1 MKGIEQANE
10 IIGKIIEGYRIIK
23 FLGSGKFSVVYE
35 AERQVDSKLVALKII
50 KIYDI
55 KDKNL
60 VEKCLQEV
68 NLLKR
73 VNHPNIIKYL
83 DSFIYQNELYIAVE
97 WADKGDVK
105 RLIKKYKQE
114 GDEIDERKVI
124 EYTREIA
131 AGLNHMHEQ
140 RVIHRDLKPA
150 NILITSDGIFK
161 LGDLGLGRIMNT
173 ETIKTFSKVGTPL
186 YMAPEV
192 INNSNGYDFKC
203 DNWSLGCV
211 IYELITLRSPFQTS
225 EKLSLIELFKKI
237 NSGLYPKID
246 NNKYKV
252 AAKISEALLKVNPE
266 ERMELPQVLKICDE
280 YISQQEEKP
289 RIDPFIIMDDLIE
302 KLRLLNYEINFCQKH
317 NHEIIN
323 KYYFACNIYG
333 FNFDNKENSTKET
346 YPLQFA
352 YFFDLCNWLMA
363 LIKQN
368 ANINILQEID
378 IKFKK
383 YDKKKPQDVQI
394 QELLNDLKNLQIK
407 VLFNS
412 RFKFGYGDGVCLVL
426 TQLCDKYLIKQNFIF
441 KKPKFQDI
449 QEIEKIK
456 EYPDDIPLEEN
467 IGTNIGFKSN
477 TNYNFSGFKSIGGGS
492 KSKFYSG
499 QKFKHFASIGPINDE
514 NSTNYSA
521 QGEEDNINKNQN
533 LNSEQAILYSNIP
546 EEDWQ
551 KEFNKVSNMLE
562 IAEVSDEYMAS
573 FSESSSNN
581 KDSNKN
587 EGNYPTVKYI
597 KNMNKLFDNKLLEEA
612 DIIENYSKNIEKELN
627 YISNKENKI
636 SINNSGLKDEL
647 NKLKITK
654 QANIHYQEEFDT
666 ISKDIK
672 KMQKEKNK
680 IEYELDT
687 IQKEEKKLLNVDNKN
702 NLQKLKKAIENL
714 CNDNNKKDEEI
725 ALINTVLMNKYS
737 NIIYDNVINSNNS
750 GINNI
755 NIFNEKNFEDK
766 IAENINNNED
776 VFGDDEII

>member
-1 MKGIEQANE
+1 MKGMEQANE

-35 AERQVDSKLVALKII
+35 AERQLDSKLVALKII

-83 DSFIYQNELYIAVE
+83 DSFIFQNELYIAVE

-266 ERMELPQVLKICDE
+266 ERMELDQVLKICDE
-280 YISQQEEKP
+280 YISKQEEKP

-323 KYYFACNIYG
+323 KYYFACNMYG
-333 FNFDNKENSTKET
+333 FNFDNKENTSKET
-346 YPLQFA
+346 YPVQFA

-383 YDKKKPQDVQI
+383 YDKKKQQEI
-394 QELLNDLKNLQIK
+394 QMQELLNDLKNLQIK

-412 RFKFGYGDGVCLVL
+412 RFKYGYGDGVCLVL

-477 TNYNFSGFKSIGGGS
+477 TNYNFSGYKSLGGGS
-492 KSKFYSG
+492 KTKFYSG

-521 QGEEDNINKNQN
+521 QGDEDSNNKNTNINNEN
-533 LNSEQAILYSNIP
+533 AILYSNIP

-562 IAEVSDEYMAS
+562 IAEVSDEYFGS

-581 KDSNKN
+581 KDNNKN

-597 KNMNKLFDNKLLEEA
+597 KNMNKLLEDKLLDDI
-612 DIIENYSKNIEKELN
+612 DIIDNYSKNIETELN
-627 YISNKENKI
+627 YISNKENKLG
-636 SINNSGLKDEL
+636 INNTGLKDEL

-654 QANIHYQEEFDT
+654 QANIHYQEEYNT
-666 ISKDIK
+666 ICEDIK
-672 KMQKEKNK
+672 KMEKEKNK
-680 IEYELDT
+680 IEYELDK
-687 IQKEEKKLLNVDNKN
+687 IKKQEKKILTVDDKN
-702 NLQKLKKAIENL
+702 NLQKIKKAIENIYQ
-714 CNDNNKKDEEI
+714 DNNKIDEEI
-725 ALINTVLMNKYS
+725 SLINTVLINKYS
-737 NIIYDNVINSNNS
+737 NILNDNLINENNN
-750 GINNI
+750 GI
-755 NIFNEKNFEDK
+755 NIFNGKNLDIEK
-766 IAENINNNED
+766 ITENINNEGD
-776 VFGDDEII
+776 VFDDDEII

>member
-1 MKGIEQANE
+1 MKGIEQAND
-10 IIGKIIEGYRIIK
+10 IIGKIIEGYKIIK

-35 AERQVDSKLVALKII
+35 AERQLDSKLVALKII

-140 RVIHRDLKPA
+140 RIIHRDLKPA

-280 YISQQEEKP
+280 YISKQEEKP

-302 KLRLLNYEINFCQKH
+302 KLRLINYEINFCQKH

-346 YPLQFA
+346 YPVQFV
-352 YFFDLCNWLMA
+352 YFYDLSNWLMA

-383 YDKKKPQDVQI
+383 YDKKKQQEVQI

-407 VLFNS
+407 VLYNS

-477 TNYNFSGFKSIGGGS
+477 TNYNFSGYKSIGGGS
-492 KSKFYSG
+492 KSKFFSG
-499 QKFKHFASIGPINDE
+499 QKFKHFASIGPVNDE

-521 QGEEDNINKNQN
+521 QAEEENKQN
-533 LNSEQAILYSNIP
+533 NVNSENAILYSNIP

-597 KNMNKLFDNKLLEEA
+597 KNMNKLLDDKLL
-612 DIIENYSKNIEKELN
+612 DDVDVIDNYSKNIEKELN

-636 SINNSGLKDEL
+636 SITNTGLKEEL

-654 QANIHYQEEFDT
+654 QANIHYQEEYDM
-666 ISKDIK
+666 INEDIK
-672 KMQKEKNK
+672 KMEKEKNK
-680 IEYELDT
+680 IEFELDK
-687 IQKEEKKLLNVDNKN
+687 IKKEEKKFLNLDDKN
-702 NLQKLKKAIENL
+702 NLQKIKKAVENL
-714 CNDNNKKDEEI
+714 YNDNNKLDEEI
-725 ALINTVLMNKYS
+725 SLVNTVLMNKYS
-737 NIIYDNVINSNNS
+737 NFLYDNVNNS
-750 GINNI
+750 DNSGV
-755 NIFNEKNFEDK
+755 NIFNDKNFETK
-766 IAENINNNED
+766 IAENINKEED
-776 VFGDDEII
+776 VFGADEII

>member
-1 MKGIEQANE
+1 MKGMEQAND

-35 AERQVDSKLVALKII
+35 AERQLDSKLVALKII

-83 DSFIYQNELYIAVE
+83 DSFIFQNELYIAVE

-252 AAKISEALLKVNPE
+252 AAKISESLLKVNPE
-266 ERMELPQVLKICDE
+266 ERMELDQVLKICDE
-280 YISQQEEKP
+280 YISKQEEKP

-317 NHEIIN
+317 NHDIIN
-323 KYYFACNIYG
+323 KYYFACNMYG
-333 FNFDNKENSTKET
+333 FNFENKENTTKET
-346 YPLQFA
+346 YPVQFA

-383 YDKKKPQDVQI
+383 YDKKKQQEI
-394 QELLNDLKNLQIK
+394 QLQELLNDLKNLQIK

-412 RFKFGYGDGVCLVL
+412 RFKYGYGDGVCLVL

-477 TNYNFSGFKSIGGGS
+477 TNYNFSGYKSIGGGS

-521 QGEEDNINKNQN
+521 QGEEDTNNKNTNINNEN
-533 LNSEQAILYSNIP
+533 AILYSNIP

-562 IAEVSDEYMAS
+562 IAEVSDEYFGS

-581 KDSNKN
+581 KDNNKN

-597 KNMNKLFDNKLLEEA
+597 KNMNKLFDEKLLDDA
-612 DIIENYSKNIEKELN
+612 DIIDNYSKNIENELN
-627 YISNKENKI
+627 YISNKENKLG
-636 SINNSGLKDEL
+636 NNNAGLKDEL

-654 QANIHYQEEFDT
+654 QANIHYQEEYDT
-666 ISKDIK
+666 ICEDIK
-672 KMQKEKNK
+672 KMEKEKNK
-680 IEYELDT
+680 IEYELDK
-687 IQKEEKKLLNVDNKN
+687 IKKQEKKILTVDDQN
-702 NLQKLKKAIENL
+702 NLQKIKKAIENIYY
-714 CNDNNKKDEEI
+714 DGNKIEEEI
-725 ALINTVLMNKYS
+725 ALINTVLINKYS
-737 NIIYDNVINSNNS
+737 NILNDNLINENSN
-750 GINNI
+750 GG
-755 NIFNEKNFEDK
+755 NIFNGKNLDMDK
-766 IAENINNNED
+766 IVENINNEGD
-776 VFGDDEII
+776 VFDEDEII

>member
-1 MKGIEQANE
+1 MKGMEQANE

-35 AERQVDSKLVALKII
+35 AERQLDSKLVALKII

-83 DSFIYQNELYIAVE
+83 DSFIFQNELYIAVE

-266 ERMELPQVLKICDE
+266 ERMELDQVLKICDE
-280 YISQQEEKP
+280 YISKQEEKP

-323 KYYFACNIYG
+323 KYYFACNMYG
-333 FNFDNKENSTKET
+333 FNFDNKENTSKET
-346 YPLQFA
+346 YPVQFA

-383 YDKKKPQDVQI
+383 YDKKKQQEI
-394 QELLNDLKNLQIK
+394 QMQELLNDLKNLQIK

-412 RFKFGYGDGVCLVL
+412 RFKYGYGDGVCLVL

-477 TNYNFSGFKSIGGGS
+477 TNYNFSGYKSLGGGS
-492 KSKFYSG
+492 KTKFYSG

-521 QGEEDNINKNQN
+521 QGDEDSNNKNTNINNEN
-533 LNSEQAILYSNIP
+533 AILYSNIP

-562 IAEVSDEYMAS
+562 IAEVSDEYFGS

-581 KDSNKN
+581 KDNNKN

-597 KNMNKLFDNKLLEEA
+597 KNMNKLLDDKLLDDI
-612 DIIENYSKNIEKELN
+612 DIIDNYSKNIETELN
-627 YISNKENKI
+627 YISNKENKLGV
-636 SINNSGLKDEL
+636 NNTGLKDEL

-654 QANIHYQEEFDT
+654 QANIHYQEEYDT
-666 ISKDIK
+666 ICEDIK
-672 KMQKEKNK
+672 KMEKEKNK
-680 IEYELDT
+680 IEYELDK
-687 IQKEEKKLLNVDNKN
+687 IKKQEKKILTVDDKN
-702 NLQKLKKAIENL
+702 NLQKIKKAIENIYQ
-714 CNDNNKKDEEI
+714 DNNKIDEEI
-725 ALINTVLMNKYS
+725 SLINTVLINKYS
-737 NIIYDNVINSNNS
+737 NILNDNLINENNN
-750 GINNI
+750 GI
-755 NIFNEKNFEDK
+755 NIFNGKNLDIEK
-766 IAENINNNED
+766 ITENINNEGD
-776 VFGDDEII
+776 VFDDYEII

>member
-1 MKGIEQANE
+1 MKGIEQAND
-10 IIGKIIEGYRIIK
+10 IIGKIIEGYKIIK

-35 AERQVDSKLVALKII
+35 AERQLDSKLVALKII

-140 RVIHRDLKPA
+140 RIIHRDLKPA

-280 YISQQEEKP
+280 YISKQEEKP

-302 KLRLLNYEINFCQKH
+302 KLRLINYEINFCQKH

-346 YPLQFA
+346 YPVQFA
-352 YFFDLCNWLMA
+352 YFYDLSNWLMA

-383 YDKKKPQDVQI
+383 YDKKKQQEIQI

-407 VLFNS
+407 VLYNS

-477 TNYNFSGFKSIGGGS
+477 TNYNFSGYKSIGGGS
-492 KSKFYSG
+492 KSKFFSG
-499 QKFKHFASIGPINDE
+499 QKFKHFASIGPVNDE

-521 QGEEDNINKNQN
+521 QAEEENKQN
-533 LNSEQAILYSNIP
+533 NVNSENAILYSNIP

-597 KNMNKLFDNKLLEEA
+597 KNMNKLLDDKLL
-612 DIIENYSKNIEKELN
+612 DDVDVIDNYSKNIEKELN

-636 SINNSGLKDEL
+636 SITNTGLKEEL

-654 QANIHYQEEFDT
+654 QANIHYQEEYD
-666 ISKDIK
+666 IINEDIK
-672 KMQKEKNK
+672 KMEKEKNQ
-680 IEYELDT
+680 IEFELDK
-687 IQKEEKKLLNVDNKN
+687 IKKEEKKFLNLDDKN
-702 NLQKLKKAIENL
+702 TLQKIKKAVENL
-714 CNDNNKKDEEI
+714 YNDNNKLDEEI
-725 ALINTVLMNKYS
+725 SLVNTVLMNKYS
-737 NIIYDNVINSNNS
+737 NFLYDSVINSDNS
-750 GINNI
+750 GV
-755 NIFNEKNFEDK
+755 NIFNDKNFETK
-766 IAENINNNED
+766 IAENINKEED
-776 VFGDDEII
+776 VFGADEII

>member
-1 MKGIEQANE
+1 MKGMEQANE
-10 IIGKIIEGYRIIK
+10 IIGKIIEGYKIIK

-35 AERQVDSKLVALKII
+35 AERQLDSKLVALKII

-83 DSFIYQNELYIAVE
+83 DSFIFQNELYIAVE

-266 ERMELPQVLKICDE
+266 ERMELDQVLKICDE
-280 YISQQEEKP
+280 YISKQEEKP

-323 KYYFACNIYG
+323 KYYFACNMYG
-333 FNFDNKENSTKET
+333 FNFDNKENTSKET
-346 YPLQFA
+346 YPVQFA

-383 YDKKKPQDVQI
+383 YDKKKQQEI
-394 QELLNDLKNLQIK
+394 QMQELLNDLKNLQIK

-412 RFKFGYGDGVCLVL
+412 RFKYGYGDGVCLVL

-477 TNYNFSGFKSIGGGS
+477 TNYNFSGYKSLGGGS
-492 KSKFYSG
+492 KTKFYSG

-521 QGEEDNINKNQN
+521 QGDEDSNNKNTNINNEN
-533 LNSEQAILYSNIP
+533 AILYSNIP

-562 IAEVSDEYMAS
+562 IAEVSDEYFGS

-581 KDSNKN
+581 KDNNKN

-597 KNMNKLFDNKLLEEA
+597 KNMNKLLDDKLLDDI
-612 DIIENYSKNIEKELN
+612 DIIDNYSKNIETELN
-627 YISNKENKI
+627 YISNKENKLGV
-636 SINNSGLKDEL
+636 NNTGLKDEL

-654 QANIHYQEEFDT
+654 QANIHYQEEYDT
-666 ISKDIK
+666 ICEDIK
-672 KMQKEKNK
+672 KMEKEKNK
-680 IEYELDT
+680 IEYELDK
-687 IQKEEKKLLNVDNKN
+687 IKKQEKKILTVDDKN
-702 NLQKLKKAIENL
+702 NLQKIKKAIENIYQ
-714 CNDNNKKDEEI
+714 DNNKIDEEI
-725 ALINTVLMNKYS
+725 SLINTVLINKYS
-737 NIIYDNVINSNNS
+737 NILNDNLINENNN
-750 GINNI
+750 GI
-755 NIFNEKNFEDK
+755 NIFNGKNLDIEK
-766 IAENINNNED
+766 ITENINNEGD
-776 VFGDDEII
+776 VFDDDEII

>member
-1 MKGIEQANE
+1 MKGIEQAND
-10 IIGKIIEGYRIIK
+10 IIGKIIEGYKIIK

-35 AERQVDSKLVALKII
+35 AERQLDSKLVALKII

-140 RVIHRDLKPA
+140 RIIHRDLKPA

-280 YISQQEEKP
+280 YISKQEEKP

-302 KLRLLNYEINFCQKH
+302 KLRLINYEINFCQKH

-346 YPLQFA
+346 YPVQFA
-352 YFFDLCNWLMA
+352 YFYDLSNWLMA

-383 YDKKKPQDVQI
+383 YDKKKQQEVQI

-407 VLFNS
+407 VLYNS

-477 TNYNFSGFKSIGGGS
+477 TNYNFSGYKSIGGGS
-492 KSKFYSG
+492 KSKFFSG
-499 QKFKHFASIGPINDE
+499 QKFKHFASIGPVNDE

-521 QGEEDNINKNQN
+521 QAEEENKQN
-533 LNSEQAILYSNIP
+533 NVNSENAILYSNIP

-597 KNMNKLFDNKLLEEA
+597 KNMNKLLDDKLL
-612 DIIENYSKNIEKELN
+612 DDVDVIDNYSKNIEKELN

-636 SINNSGLKDEL
+636 SITNTGLKEEL

-654 QANIHYQEEFDT
+654 QANIHYQEEYDM
-666 ISKDIK
+666 INEDIK
-672 KMQKEKNK
+672 KMEKEKNK
-680 IEYELDT
+680 IEFELDK
-687 IQKEEKKLLNVDNKN
+687 IKKEEKKFLNLDDKN
-702 NLQKLKKAIENL
+702 NLQKIKKAVENL
-714 CNDNNKKDEEI
+714 YNDNNKLDEEI
-725 ALINTVLMNKYS
+725 SLVNTVLMNKYS
-737 NIIYDNVINSNNS
+737 NFLYDNVNNS
-750 GINNI
+750 DNSGV
-755 NIFNEKNFEDK
+755 NIFNDKNFETK
-766 IAENINNNED
+766 IAENINKEED
-776 VFGDDEII
+776 VFGADEII

>member
-1 MKGIEQANE
+1 MKGMEQANE

-35 AERQVDSKLVALKII
+35 AERQLDSKLVALKII

-83 DSFIYQNELYIAVE
+83 DSFIFQNELYIAVE

-266 ERMELPQVLKICDE
+266 ERMELDQVLKICDE
-280 YISQQEEKP
+280 YISKQEEKP

-323 KYYFACNIYG
+323 KYYFACNMYG
-333 FNFDNKENSTKET
+333 FNFDNKENTSKET
-346 YPLQFA
+346 YPVQFA

-383 YDKKKPQDVQI
+383 YDKKKQQEI
-394 QELLNDLKNLQIK
+394 QMQELLNDLKNLQIK

-412 RFKFGYGDGVCLVL
+412 RFKYGYGDGVCLVL

-477 TNYNFSGFKSIGGGS
+477 TNYNFSGYKSLGGGS
-492 KSKFYSG
+492 KTKFYSG

-521 QGEEDNINKNQN
+521 QGDEDSNNKNTNINNEN
-533 LNSEQAILYSNIP
+533 AILYSNIP

-562 IAEVSDEYMAS
+562 IAEVSDEYFGS

-581 KDSNKN
+581 KDNNKN

-597 KNMNKLFDNKLLEEA
+597 KNMNKLLDDKLLDDI
-612 DIIENYSKNIEKELN
+612 DIIDNYSKNIETELN
-627 YISNKENKI
+627 YISNKENKLGV
-636 SINNSGLKDEL
+636 NNTGLKDEL

-654 QANIHYQEEFDT
+654 QANIHYQEEYDT
-666 ISKDIK
+666 ICEDIK
-672 KMQKEKNK
+672 KMEKEKNK
-680 IEYELDT
+680 IEYELDK
-687 IQKEEKKLLNVDNKN
+687 IQKQEKKILTVDDKN
-702 NLQKLKKAIENL
+702 NLQKIKKAIENIYQ
-714 CNDNNKKDEEI
+714 DNNKIDEEI
-725 ALINTVLMNKYS
+725 SLINTVLINKYS
-737 NIIYDNVINSNNS
+737 NILNDNLINENNN
-750 GINNI
+750 GI
-755 NIFNEKNFEDK
+755 NIFNGKNLDIEK
-766 IAENINNNED
+766 ITENINNEGD
-776 VFGDDEII
+776 VFDDDEII

>member
-1 MKGIEQANE
+1 MEQTNE
-10 IIGKIIEGYRIIK
+10 IIGKIVEGFKIIK
-23 FLGSGKFSVVYE
+23 FLGSGKFSVVYQ
-35 AERQVDSKLVALKII
+35 AERQADSKLVALKII

-83 DSFIYQNELYIAVE
+83 DSFIFQNELYIAVE

-105 RLIKKYKQE
+105 RLIRKYKQE

-124 EYTREIA
+124 EYTKEIA

-140 RVIHRDLKPA
+140 RIIHRDLKPA

-246 NNKYKV
+246 NNKYQT

-266 ERMELPQVLKICDE
+266 ERMDLPQVLKICDE
-280 YISQQEEKP
+280 YISKQEEKP
-289 RIDPFIIMDDLIE
+289 RIDPFIIMDDMIE

-323 KYYFACNIYG
+323 KYYFACNMYG
-333 FNFDNKENSTKET
+333 YNFDNKDNPSKET
-346 YPLQFA
+346 YPVQFA

-394 QELLNDLKNLQIK
+394 QDLLNDLKNLQVK
-407 VLFNS
+407 VLINS
-412 RFKFGYGDGVCLVL
+412 RFKYGYGDGVCLVL

-441 KKPKFQDI
+441 KKPKFQDV

-456 EYPDDIPLEEN
+456 EYPEDIPLEEN

-492 KSKFYSG
+492 KTKFYSG
-499 QKFKHFASIGPINDE
+499 QKFKHFTSIGPMNDE
-514 NSTNYSA
+514 TSTNYSG
-521 QGEEDNINKNQN
+521 QGEEENNKNN
-533 LNSEQAILYSNIP
+533 VNNEQAILYSNIP
-546 EEDWQ
+546 EADWQ

-562 IAEVSDEYMAS
+562 IAEVSDEYFGS

-581 KDSNKN
+581 KDQNKN
-587 EGNYPTVKYI
+587 ENNYSAVKHI
-597 KNMNKLFDNKLLEEA
+597 KNISKLFNNKYVNDAQYLELYNEN
-612 DIIENYSKNIEKELN
+612 IENELQK
-627 YISNKENKI
+627 ISNKESKLSTSNK
-636 SINNSGLKDEL
+636 GLKEEL

-654 QANIHYQEEFDT
+654 QANKQYEEEFDT
-666 ISKDIK
+666 ISKSIK
-672 KMQKEKNK
+672 KK
-680 IEYELDT
+680 
-687 IQKEEKKLLNVDNKN
+687 
-702 NLQKLKKAIENL
+702 KLKKIILNL
-714 CNDNNKKDEEI
+714 NCKK
-725 ALINTVLMNKYS
+725 
-737 NIIYDNVINSNNS
+737 
-750 GINNI
+750 
-755 NIFNEKNFEDK
+755 
-766 IAENINNNED
+766 
-776 VFGDDEII
+776 

>member
-1 MKGIEQANE
+1 MKGMEQANE

-35 AERQVDSKLVALKII
+35 AERQLDSKLVALKII

-83 DSFIYQNELYIAVE
+83 DSFIFQNELYIAVE

-266 ERMELPQVLKICDE
+266 ERMELDQVLKICDE
-280 YISQQEEKP
+280 YISKQEEKP

-323 KYYFACNIYG
+323 KYYFACNMYG
-333 FNFDNKENSTKET
+333 FNFDNKENISKET
-346 YPLQFA
+346 YPVQFA

-383 YDKKKPQDVQI
+383 YDKKKQQEI
-394 QELLNDLKNLQIK
+394 QMQELLNDLKNLQIK

-412 RFKFGYGDGVCLVL
+412 RFKYGYGDGVCLVL

-477 TNYNFSGFKSIGGGS
+477 TNYNFSGYKSLGGGS
-492 KSKFYSG
+492 KTKFYSG

-521 QGEEDNINKNQN
+521 QGDEDSNNKNTNINNEN
-533 LNSEQAILYSNIP
+533 AILYSNIP

-562 IAEVSDEYMAS
+562 IAEVSDEYFGS

-581 KDSNKN
+581 KDNNKN

-597 KNMNKLFDNKLLEEA
+597 KNMNKLLDDKLLDDI
-612 DIIENYSKNIEKELN
+612 DIIDNYSKNIETELN
-627 YISNKENKI
+627 YISNKENKLGV
-636 SINNSGLKDEL
+636 NNTGLKDEL

-654 QANIHYQEEFDT
+654 QANIHYQEEYDT
-666 ISKDIK
+666 ICEDIK
-672 KMQKEKNK
+672 KMEKEKNK
-680 IEYELDT
+680 IEYELDK
-687 IQKEEKKLLNVDNKN
+687 IKKQEKKILTVDDKN
-702 NLQKLKKAIENL
+702 NLQKIKKAIENIYQ
-714 CNDNNKKDEEI
+714 DNNKIDEEI
-725 ALINTVLMNKYS
+725 SLINTVLINKYS
-737 NIIYDNVINSNNS
+737 NILNDNLINENNN
-750 GINNI
+750 GI
-755 NIFNEKNFEDK
+755 NIFNGKNLDIEK
-766 IAENINNNED
+766 ITENINNEGD
-776 VFGDDEII
+776 VFDDDEII

>member
-1 MKGIEQANE
+1 MEHDNE
-10 IIGKIIEGYRIIK
+10 IIGKIVEGFKIIK
-23 FLGSGKFSVVYE
+23 FLGKGKFSVVYQ
-35 AERQVDSKLVALKII
+35 AERQADSKLVALKII

-55 KDKNL
+55 KDKSL

-83 DSFIYQNELYIAVE
+83 DSFIFQNELYIAVE

-105 RLIKKYKQE
+105 RLIRKYKQE
-114 GDEIDERKVI
+114 GDEIDESRVI

-192 INNSNGYDFKC
+192 INGSEGYDFKV

-246 NNKYKV
+246 NNKYRT
-252 AAKISEALLKVNPE
+252 AAKISEALLKVDPR
-266 ERMELPQVLKICDE
+266 ERMELPQVIKICDE
-280 YISQQEEKP
+280 YISKQEEKP
-289 RIDPFIIMDDLIE
+289 KIDPFIIMDDMVE

-317 NHEIIN
+317 NHDIIN
-323 KYYFACNIYG
+323 KYYFAFNMYG
-333 FNFDNKENSTKET
+333 FNFDNKDNASKES
-346 YPLQFA
+346 YPVQFA
-352 YFFDLCNWLMA
+352 YFYDLANWLMA

-378 IKFKK
+378 VKFKK
-383 YDKKKPQDVQI
+383 YDKKKPQDAQI
-394 QELLNDLKNLQIK
+394 QELLNDLKNLQVK
-407 VLFNS
+407 VLLNS

-441 KKPKFQDI
+441 KKPKFKDV

-456 EYPDDIPLEEN
+456 EYPEDIPLEDN

-477 TNYNFSGFKSIGGGS
+477 TNYNFNGFKSLGGGS
-492 KSKFYSG
+492 KTKFYSG
-499 QKFKHFASIGPINDE
+499 QKFKHFTSIGPMGDE
-514 NSTNYSA
+514 TSTNFTG
-521 QGEEDNINKNQN
+521 QQEEENNKNN
-533 LNSEQAILYSNIP
+533 ANNENGILYSNVT

-551 KEFNKVSNMLE
+551 NEFNKVSNMLKIE
-562 IAEVSDEYMAS
+562 EVPEENLAS
-573 FSESSSNN
+573 FSDNN
-581 KDSNKN
+581 NQDRT
-587 EGNYPTVKYI
+587 EGNYQAVKQI
-597 KNMNKLFDNKLLEEA
+597 NNVSKLFSDKYVNDAEYLDVYNKQI
-612 DIIENYSKNIEKELN
+612 DKELQN
-627 YISNKENKI
+627 INNKESKISVSNK
-636 SINNSGLKDEL
+636 GLKEEL

-654 QANIHYQEEFDT
+654 QANQHYQDEYDT
-666 ISKDIK
+666 INEDIK
-672 KMQKEKNK
+672 KMEN
-680 IEYELDT
+680 
-687 IQKEEKKLLNVDNKN
+687 EKKQVELKLS
-702 NLQKLKKAIENL
+702 KLKKDEKKMMSYDDGKTVQKIRKAIETIYA
-714 CNDNNKKDEEI
+714 DNNKLDEEI
-725 ALINTVLMNKYS
+725 SLMNTVIMNKYS
-737 NIIYDNVINSNNS
+737 NIMYDNYMNSDNN
-750 GINNI
+750 GNNFVF
-755 NIFNEKNFEDK
+755 NGRNDIFNNVP
-766 IAENINNNED
+766 ENIKSNED
-776 VFGDDEII
+776 VFGEDEII

>member
-1 MKGIEQANE
+1 MKGIEQAND
-10 IIGKIIEGYRIIK
+10 IIGKIIEGYKIIK

-35 AERQVDSKLVALKII
+35 AERQLDSKLVALKII

-140 RVIHRDLKPA
+140 RIIHRDLKPA

-280 YISQQEEKP
+280 YISKQEEKP

-302 KLRLLNYEINFCQKH
+302 KLRLINYEINFCQKH

-346 YPLQFA
+346 YPVQFA
-352 YFFDLCNWLMA
+352 YFYDLSNWLMA

-383 YDKKKPQDVQI
+383 YDKKKQQEVQI

-407 VLFNS
+407 VLYNS

-477 TNYNFSGFKSIGGGS
+477 TNYNFSGYKSIGGGS
-492 KSKFYSG
+492 KSKFFSG
-499 QKFKHFASIGPINDE
+499 QKFKHFASIGPVNDE

-521 QGEEDNINKNQN
+521 QAEEENKQN
-533 LNSEQAILYSNIP
+533 NVNSENAILYSNIP

-597 KNMNKLFDNKLLEEA
+597 KNMNKLLDDKLL
-612 DIIENYSKNIEKELN
+612 DDVDVIDNYSKNIEKELN

-636 SINNSGLKDEL
+636 SITNTGLKEEL

-654 QANIHYQEEFDT
+654 QANIHYQEEYD
-666 ISKDIK
+666 IINEDIK
-672 KMQKEKNK
+672 KMEKEKNK
-680 IEYELDT
+680 IEFELDK
-687 IQKEEKKLLNVDNKN
+687 IKKEEKKFLNLDDKN
-702 NLQKLKKAIENL
+702 NLQKIKKAVENL
-714 CNDNNKKDEEI
+714 YNDNNKLDEEI
-725 ALINTVLMNKYS
+725 SLVNTVLMNKYS
-737 NIIYDNVINSNNS
+737 NFLYDNVNNS
-750 GINNI
+750 DNSGV
-755 NIFNEKNFEDK
+755 NIFNDKNFETK
-766 IAENINNNED
+766 IAENINKEED
-776 VFGDDEII
+776 VFGADEII

>member
-1 MKGIEQANE
+1 MKGIEQAND
-10 IIGKIIEGYRIIK
+10 IIGKIIEGYKIIK

-35 AERQVDSKLVALKII
+35 AERQLDSKLVALKII

-140 RVIHRDLKPA
+140 RIIHRDLKPA

-280 YISQQEEKP
+280 YISKQEEKP

-302 KLRLLNYEINFCQKH
+302 KLRLINYEINFCQKH

-346 YPLQFA
+346 YPVQFA
-352 YFFDLCNWLMA
+352 YFYDLSNWLMA

-383 YDKKKPQDVQI
+383 YDKKKQQEVQI

-407 VLFNS
+407 VLYNS

-477 TNYNFSGFKSIGGGS
+477 TNYNFSGYKSIGGGS
-492 KSKFYSG
+492 KSKFFSG
-499 QKFKHFASIGPINDE
+499 QKFKHFASIGPVNDE

-521 QGEEDNINKNQN
+521 QAEEENKQN
-533 LNSEQAILYSNIP
+533 NVNSENAILYSNIP

-597 KNMNKLFDNKLLEEA
+597 KNMNKLLDDKLL
-612 DIIENYSKNIEKELN
+612 DDVDVIDNYSKNIEKELN

-636 SINNSGLKDEL
+636 SITNTGLKEEL

-654 QANIHYQEEFDT
+654 QANIHYQEEYDM
-666 ISKDIK
+666 INEDIK
-672 KMQKEKNK
+672 KMEKEKNK
-680 IEYELDT
+680 IEFELDK
-687 IQKEEKKLLNVDNKN
+687 IKKEEKKILNPDDKN
-702 NLQKLKKAIENL
+702 NLQKIQKAVENL
-714 CNDNNKKDEEI
+714 YNDNNKLDEEI
-725 ALINTVLMNKYS
+725 SLVNTVLMNKYS
-737 NIIYDNVINSNNS
+737 NFLYDNVNNS
-750 GINNI
+750 DNSGV
-755 NIFNEKNFEDK
+755 NIFNDKNFETK
-766 IAENINNNED
+766 IAENINKEED
-776 VFGDDEII
+776 VFGADEII

>member
-1 MKGIEQANE
+1 MKGIEQAND
-10 IIGKIIEGYRIIK
+10 IIGKIIEGYKIIK

-35 AERQVDSKLVALKII
+35 AERQLDSKLVALKII

-140 RVIHRDLKPA
+140 RIIHRDLKPA

-280 YISQQEEKP
+280 YISKQEEKP

-302 KLRLLNYEINFCQKH
+302 KLRLINYEINFCQKH

-346 YPLQFA
+346 YPVQFA
-352 YFFDLCNWLMA
+352 YFYDLSNWLMA

-383 YDKKKPQDVQI
+383 YDKKKQQEVQI

-407 VLFNS
+407 VLYNS

-477 TNYNFSGFKSIGGGS
+477 TNYNFSGYKSIGGGS
-492 KSKFYSG
+492 KSKFFSG
-499 QKFKHFASIGPINDE
+499 QKFKHFASIGPVNDE

-521 QGEEDNINKNQN
+521 QAEEENKQN
-533 LNSEQAILYSNIP
+533 NVNSENAILYSNIP

-597 KNMNKLFDNKLLEEA
+597 KNMNKLLDDKIL
-612 DIIENYSKNIEKELN
+612 DDVDVIDNYSKNIEKELN

-636 SINNSGLKDEL
+636 SITNTGLKEEL

-654 QANIHYQEEFDT
+654 QANIHYQEEYD
-666 ISKDIK
+666 IINEDIK
-672 KMQKEKNK
+672 KMEKEKNK
-680 IEYELDT
+680 IEFELDK
-687 IQKEEKKLLNVDNKN
+687 IKKEEKKFLNLDDKN
-702 NLQKLKKAIENL
+702 NLQKIKKAVENL
-714 CNDNNKKDEEI
+714 YNDNNKLDEEI
-725 ALINTVLMNKYS
+725 SLVNTVLMNKYS
-737 NIIYDNVINSNNS
+737 NFLYDSVINSDNS
-750 GINNI
+750 GV
-755 NIFNEKNFEDK
+755 NIFNDKNFETK
-766 IAENINNNED
+766 IAENINKEED
-776 VFGDDEII
+776 VFGADEII

>member
-1 MKGIEQANE
+1 MKGMEQANE

-35 AERQVDSKLVALKII
+35 AERQLDSKLVALKII

-83 DSFIYQNELYIAVE
+83 DSFIFQNELYIAVE

-266 ERMELPQVLKICDE
+266 ERMELDQVLKICDE
-280 YISQQEEKP
+280 YISKQEEKP

-323 KYYFACNIYG
+323 KYYFACNMYG
-333 FNFDNKENSTKET
+333 FNFDNKENTSKET
-346 YPLQFA
+346 YPVQFA

-383 YDKKKPQDVQI
+383 YDKKKQQEI
-394 QELLNDLKNLQIK
+394 QMQELLNDLKNLQIK

-412 RFKFGYGDGVCLVL
+412 RFKYGYGDGVCLVL

-477 TNYNFSGFKSIGGGS
+477 TNYNFSGYKSLGGGS
-492 KSKFYSG
+492 KTKFYSG

-521 QGEEDNINKNQN
+521 QGDEDSNNKNTNINNEN
-533 LNSEQAILYSNIP
+533 AILYSNIP

-562 IAEVSDEYMAS
+562 IAEVSDEYFGS

-581 KDSNKN
+581 KDNNKN

-597 KNMNKLFDNKLLEEA
+597 KNMNKLLDDKLLDDI
-612 DIIENYSKNIEKELN
+612 DIIDNYSKNIETELN
-627 YISNKENKI
+627 YISNKENKLGV
-636 SINNSGLKDEL
+636 NNTGLKDEL

-654 QANIHYQEEFDT
+654 QANIHYQEEYDT
-666 ISKDIK
+666 ICEDIK
-672 KMQKEKNK
+672 KMEKEKNK
-680 IEYELDT
+680 IEYELDK
-687 IQKEEKKLLNVDNKN
+687 IKKQEKKILTVDDKN
-702 NLQKLKKAIENL
+702 NLQKIKKAIENIYQ
-714 CNDNNKKDEEI
+714 DNNKIDEEI
-725 ALINTVLMNKYS
+725 SLINTVLINKYS
-737 NIIYDNVINSNNS
+737 NILNDNLINENNN
-750 GINNI
+750 GI
-755 NIFNEKNFEDK
+755 NIFNGKNFDIEK
-766 IAENINNNED
+766 ITENINNEGD
-776 VFGDDEII
+776 VFDDDEII

>member
-1 MKGIEQANE
+1 MKGMEQAND

-35 AERQVDSKLVALKII
+35 AERQLDSKLVALKII

-83 DSFIYQNELYIAVE
+83 DSFIFQNELYIAVE

-252 AAKISEALLKVNPE
+252 AAKISESLLKVNPE
-266 ERMELPQVLKICDE
+266 ERMELDQVLKICDE
-280 YISQQEEKP
+280 YISKQEEKP

-317 NHEIIN
+317 NHDIIN
-323 KYYFACNIYG
+323 KYYFACNMYG
-333 FNFDNKENSTKET
+333 FNFENKENTTKET
-346 YPLQFA
+346 YPVQFA

-383 YDKKKPQDVQI
+383 YDKKKQQEI
-394 QELLNDLKNLQIK
+394 QMQELLNDLKNLQIK

-412 RFKFGYGDGVCLVL
+412 RFKYGYGDGVCLVL

-441 KKPKFQDI
+441 KKPKFQGI

-477 TNYNFSGFKSIGGGS
+477 TNYNFSGYKSIGGGS

-521 QGEEDNINKNQN
+521 QGEEDTNNKNTNINNEN
-533 LNSEQAILYSNIP
+533 AILYSNIP

-562 IAEVSDEYMAS
+562 IAEVSDEYFGS

-581 KDSNKN
+581 KDNNKN

-597 KNMNKLFDNKLLEEA
+597 KNMNKLFDEKLLDDA
-612 DIIENYSKNIEKELN
+612 DIIDNYSKNIENELN
-627 YISNKENKI
+627 YISNKENKLG
-636 SINNSGLKDEL
+636 NNNAGLKDEL

-654 QANIHYQEEFDT
+654 QANIHYQEEYDT
-666 ISKDIK
+666 ICEDIK
-672 KMQKEKNK
+672 KMEKEKNK
-680 IEYELDT
+680 IEYELDK
-687 IQKEEKKLLNVDNKN
+687 IKKQEKKILTVDDQN
-702 NLQKLKKAIENL
+702 NLQKIKKAIENIYH
-714 CNDNNKKDEEI
+714 DGNKIEEEI
-725 ALINTVLMNKYS
+725 ALINTVLINKYS
-737 NIIYDNVINSNNS
+737 NILNDNLINENSN
-750 GINNI
+750 GG
-755 NIFNEKNFEDK
+755 NIFNGKNLDMDK
-766 IAENINNNED
+766 IVENINNEGD
-776 VFGDDEII
+776 VFDEDEII

>member
-1 MKGIEQANE
+1 MKGMEQANE

-35 AERQVDSKLVALKII
+35 AERQLDSKLVALKII

-83 DSFIYQNELYIAVE
+83 DSFIFQNELYIAVE

-266 ERMELPQVLKICDE
+266 ERMELDQVLKICDE
-280 YISQQEEKP
+280 YISKQEEKP

-302 KLRLLNYEINFCQKH
+302 KLRLLNYEINFCLKH

-323 KYYFACNIYG
+323 KYYFACNMYG
-333 FNFDNKENSTKET
+333 FNFDNKENTSKET
-346 YPLQFA
+346 YPVQFA

-383 YDKKKPQDVQI
+383 YDKKKQQEI
-394 QELLNDLKNLQIK
+394 QMQELLNDLKNLQIK

-412 RFKFGYGDGVCLVL
+412 RFKYGYGDGVCLVL

-477 TNYNFSGFKSIGGGS
+477 TNYNFSGYKSLGGGS
-492 KSKFYSG
+492 KTKFYSG

-521 QGEEDNINKNQN
+521 QGDEDSNNKNTNINNEN
-533 LNSEQAILYSNIP
+533 AILYSNIP

-562 IAEVSDEYMAS
+562 IAEVSDEYFGS

-581 KDSNKN
+581 KDNNKN

-597 KNMNKLFDNKLLEEA
+597 KNMNKLLDDKLLDDI
-612 DIIENYSKNIEKELN
+612 DIIDNYSKNIETELN
-627 YISNKENKI
+627 YISNKENKLGV
-636 SINNSGLKDEL
+636 NNTGLKDEL

-654 QANIHYQEEFDT
+654 QANIHYQEEYDT
-666 ISKDIK
+666 ICEDIK
-672 KMQKEKNK
+672 KMEKEKNK
-680 IEYELDT
+680 IEYELDK
-687 IQKEEKKLLNVDNKN
+687 IQKQEKKILTVDDKN
-702 NLQKLKKAIENL
+702 NLQKIKKAIENIYQ
-714 CNDNNKKDEEI
+714 DNNKIDEEI
-725 ALINTVLMNKYS
+725 SLINTVLINKYS
-737 NIIYDNVINSNNS
+737 NILNDNLINENNN
-750 GINNI
+750 GI
-755 NIFNEKNFEDK
+755 NIFNGKNLDIEK
-766 IAENINNNED
+766 ITENINNEGD
-776 VFGDDEII
+776 VFDDDEII

>member
-1 MKGIEQANE
+1 MKGMEQAND

-35 AERQVDSKLVALKII
+35 AERQLDSKLVALKII

-83 DSFIYQNELYIAVE
+83 DSFIFQNELYIAVE

-252 AAKISEALLKVNPE
+252 AAKISESLLKVNPE
-266 ERMELPQVLKICDE
+266 ERMELDQVLKICDE
-280 YISQQEEKP
+280 YISKQEEKP

-317 NHEIIN
+317 NHDIIN
-323 KYYFACNIYG
+323 KYYFACNMYG
-333 FNFDNKENSTKET
+333 FNFENKENTTKET
-346 YPLQFA
+346 YPVQFA

-383 YDKKKPQDVQI
+383 YDKKKQQEI
-394 QELLNDLKNLQIK
+394 QKQELLNDLKNLQIK

-412 RFKFGYGDGVCLVL
+412 RFKYGYGDGVCLVL

-477 TNYNFSGFKSIGGGS
+477 TNYNFSGYKSIGGGS

-521 QGEEDNINKNQN
+521 QGEEDTNNKNTNINNEN
-533 LNSEQAILYSNIP
+533 AILYSNIP

-562 IAEVSDEYMAS
+562 IAEVSDEYFGS

-581 KDSNKN
+581 KDNNKN

-597 KNMNKLFDNKLLEEA
+597 KNMNKLFDEKLLDDA
-612 DIIENYSKNIEKELN
+612 DIIDNYSKNIENELN
-627 YISNKENKI
+627 YISNKENKLG
-636 SINNSGLKDEL
+636 NNNAGLKDEL

-654 QANIHYQEEFDT
+654 QANIHYQEEYDT
-666 ISKDIK
+666 ICEDIK
-672 KMQKEKNK
+672 KMEKEKNK
-680 IEYELDT
+680 IEYELDK
-687 IQKEEKKLLNVDNKN
+687 IKKQEKKILTVDDQN
-702 NLQKLKKAIENL
+702 NLQKIKKAIENIYH
-714 CNDNNKKDEEI
+714 DGNKIEEEI
-725 ALINTVLMNKYS
+725 ALINTVLINKYS
-737 NIIYDNVINSNNS
+737 NILNDNLINENSN
-750 GINNI
+750 GG
-755 NIFNEKNFEDK
+755 NIFNGKNLDMDK
-766 IAENINNNED
+766 IVENINNEGD
-776 VFGDDEII
+776 VFDGDEII

>member
-1 MKGIEQANE
+1 MKNMEQTNE
-10 IIGKIIEGYRIIK
+10 IIGKVIEGFRIIK
-23 FLGSGKFSVVYE
+23 YLGSGKFSVVYQT
-35 AERQVDSKLVALKII
+35 ERQADSKLVALKII

-83 DSFIYQNELYIAVE
+83 DSFISQNELYIAVE

-114 GDEIDERKVI
+114 GDEIDETKVI

-192 INNSNGYDFKC
+192 INNTNGYDFKC

-225 EKLSLIELFKKI
+225 EKLSLIDLFKKI
-237 NSGLYPKID
+237 NTGLYPKID
-246 NNKYKV
+246 NNKYKT

-266 ERMELPQVLKICDE
+266 ERMDLPQVIKICDE
-280 YISQQEEKP
+280 YLSKQEEKP
-289 RIDPFIIMDDLIE
+289 RIDPFIIMDDMIE

-323 KYYFACNIYG
+323 KYFFACNMYG
-333 FNFDNKENSTKET
+333 YNFDNKDNATKES
-346 YPLQFA
+346 YPVQFA

-378 IKFKK
+378 VKFKK
-383 YDKKKPQDVQI
+383 YDKKKPQDAQI
-394 QELLNDLKNLQIK
+394 QDLLNDLKNLQVKI
-407 VLFNS
+407 LINS
-412 RFKFGYGDGVCLVL
+412 RFKYGYGDGVCLIL

-441 KKPKFQDI
+441 KKPKFKDV

-456 EYPDDIPLEEN
+456 EYSEDIPLEEN

-477 TNYNFSGFKSIGGGS
+477 TNYNFSGFKSLGGS
-492 KSKFYSG
+492 KTKFYSG
-499 QKFKHFASIGPINDE
+499 QKFKHFTSIGPMNDDS
-514 NSTNYSA
+514 STNISA
-521 QGEEDNINKNQN
+521 QGEEDNKNN
-533 LNSEQAILYSNIP
+533 TNNENAILYSNIP
-546 EEDWQ
+546 EDDWK
-551 KEFNKVSNMLE
+551 KEFNKVSNMLK
-562 IAEVSDEYMAS
+562 IDEVPDEYLAS
-573 FSESSSNN
+573 LSESSSNN
-581 KDSNKN
+581 KDQNKN
-587 EGNYPTVKYI
+587 EVNYPAVKHIKNLCKLFNDKYI
-597 KNMNKLFDNKLLEEA
+597 NENQCLEAYNE
-612 DIIENYSKNIEKELN
+612 NIEKELKN
-627 YISNKENKI
+627 ITNKESKL
-636 SINNSGLKDEL
+636 SINNKGLKEEL
-647 NKLKITK
+647 NKLNITK
-654 QANIHYQEEFDT
+654 KANSHYQEEFNA
-666 ISKDIK
+666 ISEDIK
-672 KMQKEKNK
+672 KMQNEKEQIEYKLQKVKKDEKKIANNDDPNKIQKIKKAIQNIYEDNNK
-680 IEYELDT
+680 IE
-687 IQKEEKKLLNVDNKN
+687 EEISLLN
-702 NLQKLKKAIENL
+702 
-714 CNDNNKKDEEI
+714 
-725 ALINTVLMNKYS
+725 TVIMNKYS
-737 NIIYDNVINSNNS
+737 NIMYNNFMNSDNNGNNFGFDGRNDVVN
-750 GINNI
+750 GIR
-755 NIFNEKNFEDK
+755 
-766 IAENINNNED
+766 ENINGNED
-776 VFGDDEII
+776 VFGEDEII

>member
-1 MKGIEQANE
+1 MKGMEQVNE
-10 IIGKIIEGYRIIK
+10 MIGKIIEGYRIIK

-35 AERQVDSKLVALKII
+35 AERQLDSKLVALKII

-289 RIDPFIIMDDLIE
+289 RIDPFIIMDDMIE

-333 FNFDNKENSTKET
+333 FNFDNKENSSKET
-346 YPLQFA
+346 YPVQFA
-352 YFFDLCNWLMA
+352 YFYDLSNWLMA

-383 YDKKKPQDVQI
+383 YDKKKQQEIQI

-407 VLFNS
+407 VLYNS
-412 RFKFGYGDGVCLVL
+412 RFKYGYGDGVCLVL

-477 TNYNFSGFKSIGGGS
+477 TNYNFSGYKSIGGGS
-492 KSKFYSG
+492 KTKFYSG

-521 QGEEDNINKNQN
+521 QGEEENKQN
-533 LNSEQAILYSNIP
+533 SNVNNEQAILYSNIP

-562 IAEVSDEYMAS
+562 IAEVSDEYMVS

-581 KDSNKN
+581 KDSNKL

-597 KNMNKLFDNKLLEEA
+597 KNVNKLLDDKLLENAE
-612 DIIENYSKNIEKELN
+612 IIENYSNNIEKELD
-627 YISNKENKI
+627 YISKKENKI
-636 SINNSGLKDEL
+636 SVNNSGLKEEL

-654 QANIHYQEEFDT
+654 QANVHYQEEYDL
-666 ISKDIK
+666 INKDIK
-672 KMQKEKNK
+672 KMEKEKDK
-680 IEYELDT
+680 IEYELDK
-687 IQKEEKKLLNVDNKN
+687 IKKEEKKILNLDNKN
-702 NLQKLKKAIENL
+702 NLTKIKKAVENL
-714 CNDNNKKDEEI
+714 YNDNNKIDEEI
-725 ALINTVLMNKYS
+725 SLINTVLMNKYS
-737 NIIYDNVINSNNS
+737 NIIYDNIINPNNS
-750 GINNI
+750 GMNV
-755 NIFNEKNFEDK
+755 NIFNEKNFENK
-766 IAENINNNED
+766 IAESINKDED

>member
-1 MKGIEQANE
+1 MKGMEQVNE

-35 AERQVDSKLVALKII
+35 AERQLDSKLVALKII

-246 NNKYKV
+246 NNKYKI

-289 RIDPFIIMDDLIE
+289 RIDPFIIMDDMIE

-333 FNFDNKENSTKET
+333 FNYDNKENSLKET
-346 YPLQFA
+346 YPVQFA
-352 YFFDLCNWLMA
+352 YFYDLSNWLMA

-383 YDKKKPQDVQI
+383 YDKKKPQENQI

-407 VLFNS
+407 VLYNS

-477 TNYNFSGFKSIGGGS
+477 TNYNFSGYKSIGGGS
-492 KSKFYSG
+492 KTKFFSG

-521 QGEEDNINKNQN
+521 QGEEENKQNNNNINN
-533 LNSEQAILYSNIP
+533 EQAILYSNIP

-562 IAEVSDEYMAS
+562 IAEVSDEYMLS

-581 KDSNKN
+581 KDSNKL

-597 KNMNKLFDNKLLEEA
+597 KNVNKLLEDKLLE
-612 DIIENYSKNIEKELN
+612 DKEIIENYSNNIEKELD
-627 YISNKENKI
+627 YISKKENKI
-636 SINNSGLKDEL
+636 SVNNSGLKEEL

-654 QANIHYQEEFDT
+654 QANVHYQEEYDL
-666 ISKDIK
+666 INKDIK
-672 KMQKEKNK
+672 KMEKEKNK
-680 IEYELDT
+680 IEYELDK
-687 IQKEEKKLLNVDNKN
+687 IQKEEKKLLNLDNKN
-702 NLQKLKKAIENL
+702 NLNKIKNAVENL
-714 CNDNNKKDEEI
+714 YNDNNKLDEEI
-725 ALINTVLMNKYS
+725 SLVNTVLMNKYS
-737 NIIYDNVINSNNS
+737 NIIYDNVINSNNN
-750 GINNI
+750 GINI

>member
-1 MKGIEQANE
+1 MKGIEQAND
-10 IIGKIIEGYRIIK
+10 IIGKIIEGYKIIK

-35 AERQVDSKLVALKII
+35 AERQLDSKLVALKII

-114 GDEIDERKVI
+114 GDERDERKVI

-140 RVIHRDLKPA
+140 RIIHRDLKPA

-252 AAKISEALLKVNPE
+252 AAKISEALLKVNPL

-280 YISQQEEKP
+280 YISKQEEKP

-302 KLRLLNYEINFCQKH
+302 KLRLINYEINFCQKH

-346 YPLQFA
+346 YPVQFA
-352 YFFDLCNWLMA
+352 YFYDLSNWLMA

-383 YDKKKPQDVQI
+383 YDKKKQQEVQI

-407 VLFNS
+407 VLYNS

-477 TNYNFSGFKSIGGGS
+477 TNYNFSGYKSIGGGS
-492 KSKFYSG
+492 KSKFFSG
-499 QKFKHFASIGPINDE
+499 QKFKHFASIGPVNDE

-521 QGEEDNINKNQN
+521 QAEEENKQN
-533 LNSEQAILYSNIP
+533 NVNSENAILYSNIP

-597 KNMNKLFDNKLLEEA
+597 KNMNKLLDDKLL
-612 DIIENYSKNIEKELN
+612 DDVDVIDNYSKNIEKELN

-636 SINNSGLKDEL
+636 SITNTGLKEEL

-654 QANIHYQEEFDT
+654 QANIHYQEEYDM
-666 ISKDIK
+666 INEDIK
-672 KMQKEKNK
+672 KMEKEKNK
-680 IEYELDT
+680 IEFELDK
-687 IQKEEKKLLNVDNKN
+687 IKKEEKKFLNLDDKN
-702 NLQKLKKAIENL
+702 NLQKIKKAVENL
-714 CNDNNKKDEEI
+714 YNDNNKLDEEI
-725 ALINTVLMNKYS
+725 SLVNTVLMNKYS
-737 NIIYDNVINSNNS
+737 NFLYDNVINYDNS
-750 GINNI
+750 GV
-755 NIFNEKNFEDK
+755 NIFNDKNFETK
-766 IAENINNNED
+766 IAENINKEED
-776 VFGDDEII
+776 VFGADEII

>member
-1 MKGIEQANE
+1 MKGMEQANE

-35 AERQVDSKLVALKII
+35 AERQLDSKLVALKII

-83 DSFIYQNELYIAVE
+83 DSFIFQNELYIAVE

-266 ERMELPQVLKICDE
+266 ERMELDQVLKICDE
-280 YISQQEEKP
+280 YISKQEEKP

-317 NHEIIN
+317 NHDIIN
-323 KYYFACNIYG
+323 KYYFACNMYG
-333 FNFDNKENSTKET
+333 FNFENKENTTKET
-346 YPLQFA
+346 YPVQFA

-383 YDKKKPQDVQI
+383 YDKKKQQEI
-394 QELLNDLKNLQIK
+394 QMQELLNDLKNLQIK

-412 RFKFGYGDGVCLVL
+412 RFKYGYGDGVCLVL

-477 TNYNFSGFKSIGGGS
+477 TNYNFSGYKSIGGGS

-521 QGEEDNINKNQN
+521 QGEEDTNNKNTNINNEN
-533 LNSEQAILYSNIP
+533 AILYSNIP

-562 IAEVSDEYMAS
+562 IAEVSDEYFGS

-581 KDSNKN
+581 KDNNKN

-597 KNMNKLFDNKLLEEA
+597 KNMNKLFDEKLLDDA
-612 DIIENYSKNIEKELN
+612 DIIDNYSKNIENELN
-627 YISNKENKI
+627 YISNKENKLG
-636 SINNSGLKDEL
+636 NNNAGLKDEL

-654 QANIHYQEEFDT
+654 QANIHYQEEYDT
-666 ISKDIK
+666 ICEDIK
-672 KMQKEKNK
+672 KMEKEKNK
-680 IEYELDT
+680 IEYELDK
-687 IQKEEKKLLNVDNKN
+687 IKKQEKKILTVDDQN
-702 NLQKLKKAIENL
+702 NLQKIKKAIENIYH
-714 CNDNNKKDEEI
+714 DGNKIEEEI
-725 ALINTVLMNKYS
+725 ALINTVLINKYS
-737 NIIYDNVINSNNS
+737 NILNDNLINENSN
-750 GINNI
+750 GG
-755 NIFNEKNFEDK
+755 NIFNGKNLDMDK
-766 IAENINNNED
+766 IVENINNEGD
-776 VFGDDEII
+776 VFDEDEII

>member
-1 MKGIEQANE
+1 MKGMEQAND

-35 AERQVDSKLVALKII
+35 AERQLDSKLVALKII

-83 DSFIYQNELYIAVE
+83 DSFIFQNELYIAVE

-266 ERMELPQVLKICDE
+266 ERMELDQVLKICDE
-280 YISQQEEKP
+280 YISKQEEKP

-323 KYYFACNIYG
+323 KYYFACNMYG
-333 FNFDNKENSTKET
+333 FNFDNKENTSKET
-346 YPLQFA
+346 YPVQFA

-383 YDKKKPQDVQI
+383 YDKKKQQEI
-394 QELLNDLKNLQIK
+394 QMQELLNDLKNLQIK

-412 RFKFGYGDGVCLVL
+412 RFKYGYGDGVCLVL

-477 TNYNFSGFKSIGGGS
+477 TNYNFSGYKSIGGGS

-521 QGEEDNINKNQN
+521 QGEEDTNNKNTNINNEN
-533 LNSEQAILYSNIP
+533 AILYSNIP

-562 IAEVSDEYMAS
+562 IAEVSDEYFGS

-581 KDSNKN
+581 KDNNKN

-597 KNMNKLFDNKLLEEA
+597 KNMNKLFDEKLLDDA
-612 DIIENYSKNIEKELN
+612 DIIDNYSKNIENELN
-627 YISNKENKI
+627 YISNKENKLG
-636 SINNSGLKDEL
+636 NNNAGLKDEL

-654 QANIHYQEEFDT
+654 QANIHYQEEYDT
-666 ISKDIK
+666 ICEDIK
-672 KMQKEKNK
+672 KMEKEKNK
-680 IEYELDT
+680 IEYELDK
-687 IQKEEKKLLNVDNKN
+687 IKKQEKKILTVDDQN
-702 NLQKLKKAIENL
+702 NLQKIKKAIENIYH
-714 CNDNNKKDEEI
+714 DGNKIEEEI
-725 ALINTVLMNKYS
+725 ALINTVLINKYS
-737 NIIYDNVINSNNS
+737 NILNDNLINENSN
-750 GINNI
+750 GG
-755 NIFNEKNFEDK
+755 NIFNGKNLDMDK
-766 IAENINNNED
+766 IVENINNEGD
-776 VFGDDEII
+776 VFDEDEII

>member
-1 MKGIEQANE
+1 MKGMEQAND

-35 AERQVDSKLVALKII
+35 AERQLDSKLVALKII

-83 DSFIYQNELYIAVE
+83 DSFIFQNELYIAVE

-252 AAKISEALLKVNPE
+252 AAKISESLLKVNPE
-266 ERMELPQVLKICDE
+266 ERMELDQVLKICDE
-280 YISQQEEKP
+280 YISKQEEKP

-317 NHEIIN
+317 NHDIIN
-323 KYYFACNIYG
+323 KYYFACNMYG
-333 FNFDNKENSTKET
+333 FNFENKENTTKET
-346 YPLQFA
+346 YPVQFA
-352 YFFDLCNWLMA
+352 YFFFFFNWLMA

-368 ANINILQEID
+368 ANINILQEIG

-383 YDKKKPQDVQI
+383 YDKKKQQEI
-394 QELLNDLKNLQIK
+394 QMQELLNDLKNLQIK

-412 RFKFGYGDGVCLVL
+412 RFKYGYGDGVCLVL

-477 TNYNFSGFKSIGGGS
+477 TNYNFSGYKSIGGGS

-521 QGEEDNINKNQN
+521 QGEEDTNNKNTNINNEN
-533 LNSEQAILYSNIP
+533 AILYSNIP

-562 IAEVSDEYMAS
+562 IAEVSDEYFGS

-581 KDSNKN
+581 KDNNKN

-597 KNMNKLFDNKLLEEA
+597 KNMNKLFDEKLLDDA
-612 DIIENYSKNIEKELN
+612 DIIDNYSKNIENELN
-627 YISNKENKI
+627 YISNKENKLG
-636 SINNSGLKDEL
+636 NNNAGLKDEL

-654 QANIHYQEEFDT
+654 QANIHYQEEYDT
-666 ISKDIK
+666 ICEDIK
-672 KMQKEKNK
+672 KMEKEKNK
-680 IEYELDT
+680 IEYELDK
-687 IQKEEKKLLNVDNKN
+687 IKKQEKKILTVDDQN
-702 NLQKLKKAIENL
+702 NLQKIKKAIENIYH
-714 CNDNNKKDEEI
+714 DGNKIEEEI
-725 ALINTVLMNKYS
+725 ALINTVLINKYS
-737 NIIYDNVINSNNS
+737 NILNDNLINENTN
-750 GINNI
+750 GG
-755 NIFNEKNFEDK
+755 NIFNGKNLDMDK
-766 IAENINNNED
+766 IVENINNEGD
-776 VFGDDEII
+776 VFDEDEII

>member
-1 MKGIEQANE
+1 MKGMEQANE

-35 AERQVDSKLVALKII
+35 AERQLDSKLVALKII

-83 DSFIYQNELYIAVE
+83 DSFIFQNELYIAVE

-266 ERMELPQVLKICDE
+266 ERMELDQVLKICDE
-280 YISQQEEKP
+280 YISKQEEKP

-323 KYYFACNIYG
+323 KYYFACNMYG
-333 FNFDNKENSTKET
+333 FNFDNKENTSKET
-346 YPLQFA
+346 YPVQFA

-383 YDKKKPQDVQI
+383 YDKKKQQEI
-394 QELLNDLKNLQIK
+394 QMQELLNDLKNLQIK

-412 RFKFGYGDGVCLVL
+412 RFKYGYGDGVCLVL

-477 TNYNFSGFKSIGGGS
+477 TNYNFSGYKSLGGGS
-492 KSKFYSG
+492 KTKFYSG

-521 QGEEDNINKNQN
+521 QGDEDSNNKNTNINNEN
-533 LNSEQAILYSNIP
+533 AILYSNIP

-562 IAEVSDEYMAS
+562 IAEVSDEYFGS

-581 KDSNKN
+581 KDNNKN

-597 KNMNKLFDNKLLEEA
+597 KNMNKLLDDKLLDDI
-612 DIIENYSKNIEKELN
+612 DIIDNYSKNIETELN
-627 YISNKENKI
+627 YISNKENKLGV
-636 SINNSGLKDEL
+636 NNTGLKDEL

-654 QANIHYQEEFDT
+654 QANIHYQEEYDT
-666 ISKDIK
+666 ICEDIK
-672 KMQKEKNK
+672 KMEKEKNK
-680 IEYELDT
+680 IEYELDK
-687 IQKEEKKLLNVDNKN
+687 IQKQEKKILTVDDKN
-702 NLQKLKKAIENL
+702 NLREIKKAIENIYQ
-714 CNDNNKKDEEI
+714 DNNKIDEEI
-725 ALINTVLMNKYS
+725 SLINTVLINKYS
-737 NIIYDNVINSNNS
+737 NILNDNLINENNN
-750 GINNI
+750 GI
-755 NIFNEKNFEDK
+755 NIFNGKNLDIEK
-766 IAENINNNED
+766 ITENINNEGD
-776 VFGDDEII
+776 VFDDDEII

>member
-1 MKGIEQANE
+1 MKGIEQAND
-10 IIGKIIEGYRIIK
+10 IIGKIIEGYKIIK

-35 AERQVDSKLVALKII
+35 AERQLDSKLVALKII

-140 RVIHRDLKPA
+140 RIIHRDLKPA

-280 YISQQEEKP
+280 YISKQEEKP

-302 KLRLLNYEINFCQKH
+302 KLRLINYEINFCQKH

-346 YPLQFA
+346 YPVQFA
-352 YFFDLCNWLMA
+352 YFYDLSNWLMA

-383 YDKKKPQDVQI
+383 YDKKKQQEVQI

-407 VLFNS
+407 VLYNS

-477 TNYNFSGFKSIGGGS
+477 TNYNFSGYKSIGGGS
-492 KSKFYSG
+492 KSKFFSG
-499 QKFKHFASIGPINDE
+499 QKFKHFASIGPVNDE

-521 QGEEDNINKNQN
+521 QAEEENKQN
-533 LNSEQAILYSNIP
+533 NVNSENAILYSNIP

-597 KNMNKLFDNKLLEEA
+597 KNMNKLLDDKIL
-612 DIIENYSKNIEKELN
+612 DDVDVIDNYSKNIEKELN

-636 SINNSGLKDEL
+636 SITNTGLKEEL

-654 QANIHYQEEFDT
+654 QANIHYQEEYDL
-666 ISKDIK
+666 INEDIK
-672 KMQKEKNK
+672 KMEKEKNK
-680 IEYELDT
+680 IEIELDK
-687 IQKEEKKLLNVDNKN
+687 IKKEEKKFLNLDDKN
-702 NLQKLKKAIENL
+702 NLQKIKKVVENL
-714 CNDNNKKDEEI
+714 YNDNNKLDEEI
-725 ALINTVLMNKYS
+725 SLVNTVLMNKYS
-737 NIIYDNVINSNNS
+737 NFLYDNVINSDNS
-750 GINNI
+750 GV
-755 NIFNEKNFEDK
+755 NIFNDKNFETK
-766 IAENINNNED
+766 ITENINKEED
-776 VFGDDEII
+776 IFGEDEII

>member
-1 MKGIEQANE
+1 MKGIEQTND
-10 IIGKIIEGYRIIK
+10 IIGKIIEGYKIIK

-35 AERQVDSKLVALKII
+35 AERQLDSKLVALKII

-140 RVIHRDLKPA
+140 RIIHRDLKPA

-246 NNKYKV
+246 NSKYKV

-280 YISQQEEKP
+280 YISKQEEKP

-302 KLRLLNYEINFCQKH
+302 KLRLINYEINFCQKH

-346 YPLQFA
+346 YPVQFA
-352 YFFDLCNWLMA
+352 YFYDLSNWLMA

-383 YDKKKPQDVQI
+383 YDKKKQQEVQI

-407 VLFNS
+407 VLYNS

-477 TNYNFSGFKSIGGGS
+477 TNYNFSGYKSIGGGS
-492 KSKFYSG
+492 KSKFFSG
-499 QKFKHFASIGPINDE
+499 QKFKHFASIGPVNDE

-521 QGEEDNINKNQN
+521 QAEEENKQN
-533 LNSEQAILYSNIP
+533 NVNSENAILYSNIP

-597 KNMNKLFDNKLLEEA
+597 KNMNKLLDDKLL
-612 DIIENYSKNIEKELN
+612 DDVDVIDNYSKNIEKELN

-636 SINNSGLKDEL
+636 SITNTGLKEEL

-654 QANIHYQEEFDT
+654 QANIHYQEEYD
-666 ISKDIK
+666 IINEDIK
-672 KMQKEKNK
+672 KMEKEKNK
-680 IEYELDT
+680 IEFELDK
-687 IQKEEKKLLNVDNKN
+687 IKKEEKKFLNLDDKN
-702 NLQKLKKAIENL
+702 TLQKIKKAVENL
-714 CNDNNKKDEEI
+714 YNDNNKLDEEI
-725 ALINTVLMNKYS
+725 SLVNTVLMNKYS
-737 NIIYDNVINSNNS
+737 NFLYDNVNNS
-750 GINNI
+750 DNSGV
-755 NIFNEKNFEDK
+755 NIFNDKNFETK
-766 IAENINNNED
+766 IAENINKEED
-776 VFGDDEII
+776 VFGADEII